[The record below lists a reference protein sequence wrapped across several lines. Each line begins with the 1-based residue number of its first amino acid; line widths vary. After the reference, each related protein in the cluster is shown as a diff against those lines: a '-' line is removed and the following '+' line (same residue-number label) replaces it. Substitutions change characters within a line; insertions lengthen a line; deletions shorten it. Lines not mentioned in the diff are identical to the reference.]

1 MENESYYYSP
11 MASSSVNDPSQG
23 NSYQEN
29 FSCSESNS
37 EGSATEEESDSD
49 AAGTREDQEEPCR
62 YYNSGH
68 CRDGKRCHYLHVC
81 KYALRG
87 NCRYGAKCRLKHLS
101 SSSDRD
107 GGSGRR
113 ERRRSLS
120 GGRRG
125 GGGRERRR
133 SSSGG
138 AQRDIS
144 GPYKWQLEDGHG
156 WTDIANDHILEGQYS
171 QPNIKGIN
179 IYNTPYGKV
188 SIDFKAMRVRGK
200 NNLRVRRLDGQQTE
214 WIWFYSTRKG
224 WTKYGEKDSKGNP
237 GPIQSSEIE
246 KKFQRNRN
254 GSLTFNIGS
263 DIFKIRFRQMRQVS
277 SKRKRKVVR
286 RPKYQPPQ
294 SGNLIVGQSE
304 SPEWQFG
311 GKSGRWHTFKD
322 SADIEDQYQ
331 KDFNGSMSFTVNG
344 QAYKLD
350 FSAMKQTNQSTSV
363 TRNIRRVKRCH
374 YVGLAIVIWQVYIDF
389 DQIEA
394 QNAAMSVR
402 RLTFLPQAQ
411 SEDIG
416 WYFKDDLI
424 WREYG
429 SLGPGQG
436 SSSVSS
442 GDVER
447 QYILRPQGT
456 FHFTVGSTSYT
467 LDFTAMTQTNAATRV
482 QRNVRRRPK
491 FNSVVSGNG
500 SVSIAQSAPTV
511 IASPPPYAGYT
522 WEFMGKE
529 GVWIEYQT
537 PSCSLGSAGIER
549 RYQKNPKGQIRFK
562 AGRYSYTLDFS
573 GMCQTNVRIG
583 TKRIV
588 RRTQCEAQ
596 QTSSGGLGLQSRWQF
611 QDVDGSW
618 KDFAKRSDTC
628 SVSSQDIEAQYQQ
641 NPNGTMNFTTRR
653 FSYQLDF
660 SALTQRNLSTQTT
673 RSVRRLN

>member
-1 MENESYYYSP
+1 MENESYYCSP

-37 EGSATEEESDSD
+37 ESSATEEESDSD
-49 AAGTREDQEEPCR
+49 AAGTRQDQEEPCR

-101 SSSDRD
+101 SSSDSD

-125 GGGRERRR
+125 GGGRERRSSSGGRGAGGRRDRRRSLSGGRGGGGRERR
-133 SSSGG
+133 SSSGGRGGGGRRDRRRSLSGGRGGGGRRDRRRSLSGGRGGGGRRDRRRSLSGGRGGGGRRDRRRSLSAGRGGSGRERRKSSSGVRRGDRARESSSSRG

-156 WTDIANDHILEGQYS
+156 WKDIANDHILEGQYS

-188 SIDFKAMRVRGK
+188 TIDFKAMRVRGK

-214 WIWFYSTRKG
+214 WIWFYSSSKG
-224 WTKYGEKDSKGNP
+224 WTKYGEKDSKGNS

-246 KKFQRNRN
+246 KKFQLNRN
-254 GSLTFNIGS
+254 GSPTFNIGS

-277 SKRKRKVVR
+277 DKRKRKVVR

-294 SGNLIVGQSE
+294 SGNLIGRVTSAFQRVKMSPAGQSE

-331 KDFNGSMSFTVNG
+331 KDFNGSMSLTVKG

-350 FSAMKQTNQSTSV
+350 FSAMKQTNQSTRA
-363 TRNIRRVKRCH
+363 TRNIRRV
-374 YVGLAIVIWQVYIDF
+374 
-389 DQIEA
+389 
-394 QNAAMSVR
+394 
-402 RLTFLPQAQ
+402 
-411 SEDIG
+411 
-416 WYFKDDLI
+416 
-424 WREYG
+424 
-429 SLGPGQG
+429 
-436 SSSVSS
+436 
-442 GDVER
+442 
-447 QYILRPQGT
+447 
-456 FHFTVGSTSYT
+456 
-467 LDFTAMTQTNAATRV
+467 
-482 QRNVRRRPK
+482 
-491 FNSVVSGNG
+491 
-500 SVSIAQSAPTV
+500 
-511 IASPPPYAGYT
+511 
-522 WEFMGKE
+522 
-529 GVWIEYQT
+529 
-537 PSCSLGSAGIER
+537 
-549 RYQKNPKGQIRFK
+549 
-562 AGRYSYTLDFS
+562 
-573 GMCQTNVRIG
+573 
-583 TKRIV
+583 
-588 RRTQCEAQ
+588 
-596 QTSSGGLGLQSRWQF
+596 
-611 QDVDGSW
+611 
-618 KDFAKRSDTC
+618 
-628 SVSSQDIEAQYQQ
+628 
-641 NPNGTMNFTTRR
+641 
-653 FSYQLDF
+653 
-660 SALTQRNLSTQTT
+660 
-673 RSVRRLN
+673 

>member
-23 NSYQEN
+23 NSYEEN

-37 EGSATEEESDSD
+37 ESSATEEESDSD
-49 AAGTREDQEEPCR
+49 AAGTRQDQEEPCR

-68 CRDGKRCHYLHVC
+68 CRDGKRCHYRHVC

-101 SSSDRD
+101 SSSDSD

-156 WTDIANDHILEGQYS
+156 WKDIANDHILEGQYS

-179 IYNTPYGKV
+179 IYNTPHGKV

-214 WIWFYSTRKG
+214 WIWFYSSGKG

-246 KKFQRNRN
+246 KKFQLNRN

-263 DIFKIRFRQMRQVS
+263 DIFEIRFRQMRQVS
-277 SKRKRKVVR
+277 GKRKRKVVR

-294 SGNLIVGQSE
+294 SGNLIGRVTSAFQRVKMSPVGQSE

-311 GKSGRWHTFKD
+311 GKSGRWYTFKD

-331 KDFNGSMSFTVNG
+331 KDFNGSMSLTVNG

-350 FSAMKQTNQSTSV
+350 FSAMKQTNQSTRA
-363 TRNIRRVKRCH
+363 TRNIRRV
-374 YVGLAIVIWQVYIDF
+374 
-389 DQIEA
+389 
-394 QNAAMSVR
+394 
-402 RLTFLPQAQ
+402 
-411 SEDIG
+411 
-416 WYFKDDLI
+416 
-424 WREYG
+424 
-429 SLGPGQG
+429 
-436 SSSVSS
+436 
-442 GDVER
+442 
-447 QYILRPQGT
+447 
-456 FHFTVGSTSYT
+456 
-467 LDFTAMTQTNAATRV
+467 
-482 QRNVRRRPK
+482 
-491 FNSVVSGNG
+491 
-500 SVSIAQSAPTV
+500 
-511 IASPPPYAGYT
+511 
-522 WEFMGKE
+522 
-529 GVWIEYQT
+529 
-537 PSCSLGSAGIER
+537 
-549 RYQKNPKGQIRFK
+549 
-562 AGRYSYTLDFS
+562 
-573 GMCQTNVRIG
+573 
-583 TKRIV
+583 
-588 RRTQCEAQ
+588 
-596 QTSSGGLGLQSRWQF
+596 
-611 QDVDGSW
+611 
-618 KDFAKRSDTC
+618 
-628 SVSSQDIEAQYQQ
+628 
-641 NPNGTMNFTTRR
+641 
-653 FSYQLDF
+653 
-660 SALTQRNLSTQTT
+660 
-673 RSVRRLN
+673 

>member
-1 MENESYYYSP
+1 MENESYYCSP

-37 EGSATEEESDSD
+37 ESSATEEESDSD
-49 AAGTREDQEEPCR
+49 AAGTRQDQEEPCR

-101 SSSDRD
+101 SSSDSD

-125 GGGRERRR
+125 GGGRERRSSSGGRGAGGRRDRRRSLSGGRGGGGRERR
-133 SSSGG
+133 SSSGGRGGGGRRDRRKSLSGGRGGGGRERRSSSVGRGGGGRRDRRRSLSGGGGGGERERRSSSGGRGGGGRRDRRRSLSGGRGGGRRDRRRSLSGGRGGGGRRDRRRSLSGGRGGGGRRDRRRSLSAGRGGSGRERRKSSSGVRRGDRARESSSSRG

-156 WTDIANDHILEGQYS
+156 WKDIANDHILEGQYS

-188 SIDFKAMRVRGK
+188 TIDFKAMRVRGK

-214 WIWFYSTRKG
+214 WIWFYSSSKG
-224 WTKYGEKDSKGNP
+224 WTKYGEKDSKGNS

-246 KKFQRNRN
+246 KKFQLNRN
-254 GSLTFNIGS
+254 GSPTFNIGS

-277 SKRKRKVVR
+277 DKRKRKVVR

-294 SGNLIVGQSE
+294 SGNLIGRVTSAFQRVKMSPAGQSE

-331 KDFNGSMSFTVNG
+331 KDFNGSMSLTVKG

-350 FSAMKQTNQSTSV
+350 FSAMKQTNQSTRA
-363 TRNIRRVKRCH
+363 TRNIRRV
-374 YVGLAIVIWQVYIDF
+374 
-389 DQIEA
+389 
-394 QNAAMSVR
+394 
-402 RLTFLPQAQ
+402 
-411 SEDIG
+411 
-416 WYFKDDLI
+416 
-424 WREYG
+424 
-429 SLGPGQG
+429 
-436 SSSVSS
+436 
-442 GDVER
+442 
-447 QYILRPQGT
+447 
-456 FHFTVGSTSYT
+456 
-467 LDFTAMTQTNAATRV
+467 
-482 QRNVRRRPK
+482 
-491 FNSVVSGNG
+491 
-500 SVSIAQSAPTV
+500 
-511 IASPPPYAGYT
+511 
-522 WEFMGKE
+522 
-529 GVWIEYQT
+529 
-537 PSCSLGSAGIER
+537 
-549 RYQKNPKGQIRFK
+549 
-562 AGRYSYTLDFS
+562 
-573 GMCQTNVRIG
+573 
-583 TKRIV
+583 
-588 RRTQCEAQ
+588 
-596 QTSSGGLGLQSRWQF
+596 
-611 QDVDGSW
+611 
-618 KDFAKRSDTC
+618 
-628 SVSSQDIEAQYQQ
+628 
-641 NPNGTMNFTTRR
+641 
-653 FSYQLDF
+653 
-660 SALTQRNLSTQTT
+660 
-673 RSVRRLN
+673 

>member
-1 MENESYYYSP
+1 MENESYYCSP

-37 EGSATEEESDSD
+37 ESSATEEESDSD
-49 AAGTREDQEEPCR
+49 AAGTRQDQEEPCR

-101 SSSDRD
+101 SSSDSD

-125 GGGRERRR
+125 GGGRERRSSSGGRGAGGRRDRRRSLSGGRGGGGRRDRRR
-133 SSSGG
+133 SSSGGRGGGGRRDRRKSLSGGRGGGGRERRSSSGGRGGGGRRDRRRSLSGGRGGGGRRDRRRSLSGGRGGGGRRDRRRSLSAGRGGSGRERRKSSSGVRRGDRARESSSSRG

-156 WTDIANDHILEGQYS
+156 WKDIANDHILEGQYS

-188 SIDFKAMRVRGK
+188 TIDFKAMRVRGK

-214 WIWFYSTRKG
+214 WIWFYSSSKG
-224 WTKYGEKDSKGNP
+224 WTKYGEKDSKGNS

-246 KKFQRNRN
+246 KKFQLNRN
-254 GSLTFNIGS
+254 GSPTFNIGS

-277 SKRKRKVVR
+277 DKRKRKVVR

-294 SGNLIVGQSE
+294 SGNLIGRVTSAFQRVKMSPAGQSE

-331 KDFNGSMSFTVNG
+331 KDFNGSMSLTVKG

-350 FSAMKQTNQSTSV
+350 FSAMKQTNQSTRA
-363 TRNIRRVKRCH
+363 TRNIRRV
-374 YVGLAIVIWQVYIDF
+374 
-389 DQIEA
+389 
-394 QNAAMSVR
+394 
-402 RLTFLPQAQ
+402 
-411 SEDIG
+411 
-416 WYFKDDLI
+416 
-424 WREYG
+424 
-429 SLGPGQG
+429 
-436 SSSVSS
+436 
-442 GDVER
+442 
-447 QYILRPQGT
+447 
-456 FHFTVGSTSYT
+456 
-467 LDFTAMTQTNAATRV
+467 
-482 QRNVRRRPK
+482 
-491 FNSVVSGNG
+491 
-500 SVSIAQSAPTV
+500 
-511 IASPPPYAGYT
+511 
-522 WEFMGKE
+522 
-529 GVWIEYQT
+529 
-537 PSCSLGSAGIER
+537 
-549 RYQKNPKGQIRFK
+549 
-562 AGRYSYTLDFS
+562 
-573 GMCQTNVRIG
+573 
-583 TKRIV
+583 
-588 RRTQCEAQ
+588 
-596 QTSSGGLGLQSRWQF
+596 
-611 QDVDGSW
+611 
-618 KDFAKRSDTC
+618 
-628 SVSSQDIEAQYQQ
+628 
-641 NPNGTMNFTTRR
+641 
-653 FSYQLDF
+653 
-660 SALTQRNLSTQTT
+660 
-673 RSVRRLN
+673 

>member
-1 MENESYYYSP
+1 MENESYYCSP

-37 EGSATEEESDSD
+37 ESSATEEESDSD
-49 AAGTREDQEEPCR
+49 AAGTRQDQEEPCR

-101 SSSDRD
+101 SSSDSD

-125 GGGRERRR
+125 GGGRERR

-156 WTDIANDHILEGQYS
+156 WKDIANDHILEGQYS

-188 SIDFKAMRVRGK
+188 TIDFKAMRVRGK

-214 WIWFYSTRKG
+214 WIWFYSSSKG
-224 WTKYGEKDSKGNP
+224 WTKYGEKDSKGNS

-246 KKFQRNRN
+246 KKFQLNRN
-254 GSLTFNIGS
+254 GSPTFNIGS

-277 SKRKRKVVR
+277 DKRKRKVVR

-294 SGNLIVGQSE
+294 SGNLIGRVTSAFQRVKMSPAGQSE

-331 KDFNGSMSFTVNG
+331 KDFNGSMSLTVKG

-350 FSAMKQTNQSTSV
+350 FSAMKQTNQSTRA
-363 TRNIRRVKRCH
+363 TRNIRRV
-374 YVGLAIVIWQVYIDF
+374 
-389 DQIEA
+389 
-394 QNAAMSVR
+394 
-402 RLTFLPQAQ
+402 
-411 SEDIG
+411 
-416 WYFKDDLI
+416 
-424 WREYG
+424 
-429 SLGPGQG
+429 
-436 SSSVSS
+436 
-442 GDVER
+442 
-447 QYILRPQGT
+447 
-456 FHFTVGSTSYT
+456 
-467 LDFTAMTQTNAATRV
+467 
-482 QRNVRRRPK
+482 
-491 FNSVVSGNG
+491 
-500 SVSIAQSAPTV
+500 
-511 IASPPPYAGYT
+511 
-522 WEFMGKE
+522 
-529 GVWIEYQT
+529 
-537 PSCSLGSAGIER
+537 
-549 RYQKNPKGQIRFK
+549 
-562 AGRYSYTLDFS
+562 
-573 GMCQTNVRIG
+573 
-583 TKRIV
+583 
-588 RRTQCEAQ
+588 
-596 QTSSGGLGLQSRWQF
+596 
-611 QDVDGSW
+611 
-618 KDFAKRSDTC
+618 
-628 SVSSQDIEAQYQQ
+628 
-641 NPNGTMNFTTRR
+641 
-653 FSYQLDF
+653 
-660 SALTQRNLSTQTT
+660 
-673 RSVRRLN
+673 